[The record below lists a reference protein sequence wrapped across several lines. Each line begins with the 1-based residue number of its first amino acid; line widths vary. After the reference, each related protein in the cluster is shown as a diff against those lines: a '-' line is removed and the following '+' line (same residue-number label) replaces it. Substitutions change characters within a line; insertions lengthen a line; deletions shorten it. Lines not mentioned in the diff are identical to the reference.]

1 MNSSLG
7 ERFTQAIE
15 RHGVSRRLVKH
26 LLSEKLG
33 MFVGDIVTQVLLNET
48 WNDDTDITIRSSY
61 SESVTMLLELYGFTF
76 DLDRSF
82 THHLVFCKDG
92 ITVKVVN
99 DISNFMFNANSYDG
113 SEFTIRYPEHL
124 RRRCHFVDP
133 WNHIDNND
141 RVKYESLGFNFTQ
154 DVISDSSITLLPND
168 DFK

>member
-1 MNSSLG
+1 MNSTLG
-7 ERFTQAIE
+7 ERFASSLE
-15 RHGVSRRLVKH
+15 RHKVSRRLVKH
-26 LLSEKLG
+26 LFAEELG
-33 MFVGDIVTQVLLNET
+33 TFVGDIVTQVLLDET
-48 WNDDTDITIRSSY
+48 WDGDTDIAIKSSY

-82 THHLVFCKDG
+82 THHLVFSKDG
-92 ITVKVVN
+92 TVVKVVN
-99 DISNFMFNANSYDG
+99 DLSSFMFNANSYDG

-124 RRRCHFVDP
+124 RQRCHFIDP

-154 DVISDSSITLLPND
+154 DHISDRSIILNNTD